1 MFSVE
6 NAGDSWASLQRAV
19 DRVVAIIQA
28 DPHKDRTDR
37 IITRWIKRQL
47 KRLGADVH
55 LDQLNSLVE
64 DKDMLAENLENLVKK
79 ERLQGEQAGIQRGR
93 LEGRLEGRRE
103 TLVAL
108 IELKFGPL
116 PGWAAQ
122 RINHAES
129 DQLDTWTKG
138 ILTAES
144 LEVLL
149 GKH

>member
-1 MFSVE
+1 
-6 NAGDSWASLQRAV
+6 
-19 DRVVAIIQA
+19 
-28 DPHKDRTDR
+28 
-37 IITRWIKRQL
+37 
-47 KRLGADVH
+47 
-55 LDQLNSLVE
+55 
-64 DKDMLAENLENLVKK
+64 MLAENLENLVKK

-93 LEGRLEGRRE
+93 QEGRLEGRRE

-122 RINHAES
+122 RIHHAES
-129 DQLDTWTKG
+129 DQLDAWTKG
-138 ILTAES
+138 ILAAES

>member
-1 MFSVE
+1 
-6 NAGDSWASLQRAV
+6 
-19 DRVVAIIQA
+19 
-28 DPHKDRTDR
+28 
-37 IITRWIKRQL
+37 
-47 KRLGADVH
+47 VH

-93 LEGRLEGRRE
+93 LEGRQEGRLEGRRE